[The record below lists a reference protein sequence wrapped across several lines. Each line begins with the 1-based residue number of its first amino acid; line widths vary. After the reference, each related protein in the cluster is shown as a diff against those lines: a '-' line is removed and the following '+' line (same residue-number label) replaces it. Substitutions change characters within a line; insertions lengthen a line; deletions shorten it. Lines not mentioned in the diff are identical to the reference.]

1 MEKDSPSTL
10 HPCIRGCARII
21 PLIALAAAAL
31 FASPPSLAQQYPT
44 RPVRLVVPYA
54 PSGGIQVLA
63 RLLGDKLTDIWG
75 KSLVIENRPGGGA
88 NVGTE
93 HVAKSPP
100 DGYTFVAVSSTVALA
115 ASATPKPNYDVL
127 KDLAPVVLATRAPF
141 VLSVNPKVGAT
152 TVKGLLEAAKA
163 RPGGLNFAS
172 AGQGTTTHFAIELLK
187 SRTGIPV
194 VHIPYKGSALAM
206 SDLIEGRVD
215 AMFATPAG
223 IMPHVREK
231 RLLGLAVTGATP
243 SPSAPGLPT
252 MAEAGV
258 PGYDVSVWFG
268 LLAPAG
274 TPADI
279 IGKVHA
285 DVVKVLAMPDVA
297 EKLKG
302 QGQEVAPM
310 APAEFAAFLRAEV
323 NTWADI
329 VKRAGVRFD

>member
-1 MEKDSPSTL
+1 MQNESRST
-10 HPCIRGCARII
+10 PPPRIRRLATII
-21 PLIALAAAAL
+21 PLTTLAAATLA
-31 FASPPSLAQQYPT
+31 ASPASHAQQYPT

-63 RLLGDKLTDIWG
+63 RLLGDKLTDVWG
-75 KSLVIENRPGGGA
+75 KSVVIENRPGGGA

-93 HVAKSPP
+93 HVARSPP

-115 ASATPKPNYDVL
+115 ASASPKPNYDVL
-127 KDLAPVVLATRAPF
+127 KDLATVVLATRAPF

-187 SRTGIPV
+187 SKTGIPV
-194 VHIPYKGSALAM
+194 VHVPYKGSALAM

-223 IMPHVREK
+223 IMPHVRER
-231 RLLGLAVTGATP
+231 RLLGLAVTGTTP
-243 SPSAPGLPT
+243 SSSAPGLPT

-279 IGKVHA
+279 IGKVHT

-310 APAEFAAFLRAEV
+310 APAEFAAFLRTEV